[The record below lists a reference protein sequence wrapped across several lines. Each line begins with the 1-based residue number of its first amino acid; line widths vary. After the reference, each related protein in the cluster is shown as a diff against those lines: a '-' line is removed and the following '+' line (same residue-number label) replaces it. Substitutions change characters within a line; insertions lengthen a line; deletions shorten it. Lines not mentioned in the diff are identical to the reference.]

1 MNLYSIKCLMFT
13 KNNNIKVNCKID
25 QKINFYSCCI
35 CCGFKKFATVKISD
49 SFKEV

>member
-25 QKINFYSCCI
+25 GKINAHSRCNDYCV
-35 CCGFKKFATVKISD
+35 KKIVTIDYFVLKM
-49 SFKEV
+49 